1 MALYKIQGPD
11 GKRYGFEAPAG
22 LSDYDVN
29 LLKDSFFAPPEA
41 APTPPPAPK
50 PDTGFIPSVK
60 RGYAGLESLLGDVLP
75 AMAAKAVGADEYA
88 KKQMREAAATQEE
101 IAKKYPSEVPS
112 YKDIKDVRTGF
123 KYIVE
128 SVGEAIPSILPSLFT
143 GGAAAIAG
151 RGAVA
156 AARAAAEDAVMKGAA
171 AGIGEE
177 ALKKAALD
185 AGVKAAQS
193 TALKYE
199 ASGALAGSAAQN
211 IPDVYQ
217 NIYEKTGKEDLG
229 AALAFGGF
237 NAVLDAIT
245 PLNLMRKIKLTGIPE
260 EQIAA
265 AWYKR
270 AGKGALEGLAT
281 EGGTEALQEMSS
293 AAAERL
299 VAQHGDF
306 FTKENF
312 ERFINAGLKGGLGG
326 AGITSATNVAFGKGP
341 EAAPVSERQALEE
354 QIVQQPGV
362 TAPPTAPT
370 TQAAAPRATP
380 STFEILEQPETE
392 AAVSTPATEALKADI
407 EKQKE
412 DFAKGVTSDGRPLTP
427 KAKQAKAAK
436 IAKLETKLTEV
447 ENAGQAVT
455 EPVGGGVPVPS
466 GADTNIPSTGE
477 PGGVEAPGVVSAGE
491 NAPNVVAGKEQAPAP
506 VEEPKPGIVNQLA
519 REEQKKAGWNEDWPF
534 IPADL
539 GNADFRRSI
548 AEDPSISPEDKVKIF
563 EAGKKLGVVPKDEQI
578 TEPKPKKLSELTAEE
593 VKQEFTEGE
602 PSVTETPQAVETTQE
617 GQEQAPAPEPVAE
630 EPKVEEAPAPE
641 PVVHTEDQIDDYNAA
656 AEYHNEQKGNEKRQL
671 PTYDKLTPE
680 QKESFFASNP
690 TNGEQYDAVATKLA
704 NEVHGKR
711 KPKEAPLPKNI
722 ASLAA
727 VIQNIRTAS
736 TNPVH
741 KALAQLF
748 FKMKLKTKLEFVNSL
763 PKGRP
768 AEYDPK
774 TDTIYATKQG
784 MDETVM
790 LHELTHAATVN
801 ILYQVEN
808 GGEFTEQQEYAV
820 THIEYLMDESR
831 DLLADKFPEAYKNI
845 YEFMA
850 HAITNEEFQRGLEEI
865 PVSKKNSIF
874 SRDTNAFTDFI
885 RSIFQ
890 FLGLINDQSNFK
902 AEAFKVLEDII
913 SVPPAEGINLGTL
926 TMETKQA
933 EEVKAP
939 KTDTEILNDALKEVE
954 PMAAPKSTKA
964 AVKGLFTR
972 RGAAWMV
979 ERFQNDRYP
988 LKQAEERAVLFNILE
1003 RMGDKLNNVY
1013 GQITRSSGIAVDL
1026 FNQRMKFP
1034 IEDVNNAVDEYAKKK
1049 GIDINKALAELHL
1062 ILEARHEPERRFII
1076 YMQKVPLD
1084 QSKQIIK
1091 FNGTNY
1097 SAFGFRDEVERLL
1110 ANPEAMKAANTNP
1123 AQLRGMMDKIIT
1135 DVRDNENSR
1144 FRAKEVEVQKKRGE
1158 PEFVPVGKEEFN
1170 IANDKY
1176 NVIAGRTPAMI
1187 AAISRQLDVA
1197 QHKAE
1202 IDAVSKTLEKVHEQ
1216 TKALNK
1222 EANYQ
1227 SEPVSNIID
1236 FYDFKNYVPFK
1247 GRPGATKAAQDIEL
1261 DSQRLGGEMQEGQD
1275 RMEGRMSE
1283 SENPILQS
1291 LADGATAA
1299 MRAGRKDLTLSIKNA
1314 VDKNRRVLQGRIVD
1328 TIKFDERFRGVVNKQ
1343 SIVGQ
1348 NKIFHYNADGT
1359 IDIIEITDKRQSEA
1373 IRRSYRESQPIMD
1386 AINNLTS
1393 GIGQTHT
1400 RYNPA
1405 FAPMNFV
1412 RDALT
1417 NAFTIGAELGPVRS
1431 GKLLSFVASEVA
1443 SGGMG
1448 KSLRYSNLYAK
1459 GKFEEIAKLAE
1470 SDPYYKDLND
1480 YVQQGGR
1487 VSYLQGV
1494 AAKGALDQL
1503 VKDVGRS
1510 GIMKK
1515 KEQIDKFIDIYNDMF
1530 ELSSRVATY
1539 RFLKEEIAKD
1549 NAAKGMDP
1557 VKAKADAEIQ
1567 AVEYA
1572 KNLANFEQVG
1582 RWGKNAGALFM
1593 FFRPAATGAVRA
1605 IEALAPAF
1613 MPINEAEFREA
1624 NKDMGKEK
1632 LDQAIA
1638 TMKQRQRDAR
1648 VMAATLTGVGV
1659 GMYLMAMMMAGDDD
1673 QGRNRVLTDDMSRWT
1688 RYARFFI
1695 PGTDTIIQIPWGFGL
1710 GSFGAAGAQIAS
1722 MFAGRASVA
1731 DGLSNIL
1738 TVGFDAF
1745 LPIPISRI
1753 SPVDNF
1759 PAWAMDSVT
1768 PSALRPFFEYVMNMD
1783 GLGREIYNNRQTKYG
1798 DAYTGGDSIP
1808 ELYKYAARELF
1819 NATNGAVDWSPNTMY
1834 FFASNYVDGMAKALT
1849 GTVNLGLT
1857 VTGQKPVDLKNDTLF
1872 LSSFLGTKSNV
1883 DAREFSKVEN
1893 QIKQMEKRVNAV
1905 KDKPDLLGPYLEEHA
1920 EDYYLVQY
1928 YNQQVNGTLRQL
1940 RANANQIRANRE
1952 MTIGERKEK
1961 LEGIVNMENMVKR
1974 QLLNN
1979 FEYISGIKP

>member
-29 LLKDSFFAPPEA
+29 LLKNSFFAPPEA

-112 YKDIKDVRTGF
+112 YKDIKDVGTGF

-143 GGAAAIAG
+143 GGAAAVAG
-151 RGAVA
+151 RGAVI
-156 AARAAAEDAVMKGAA
+156 AAREAAEKVLLSESAGVATKALQEKAMA
-171 AGIGEE
+171 AGVE
-177 ALKKAALD
+177 AAKR
-185 AGVKAAQS
+185 

-199 ASGALAGSAAQN
+199 ATGALAGSAAQN

-237 NAVLDAIT
+237 NSVLDAIT

-281 EGGTEALQEMSS
+281 EGGTEALQEVSS

-326 AGITSATNVAFGKGP
+326 AGITATTNVAFGKGP
-341 EAAPVSERQALEE
+341 EAAPISERQALEE

-362 TAPPTAPT
+362 TAPPPATT
-370 TQAAAPRATP
+370 TQAAAPRVTP
-380 STFEILEQPETE
+380 STFEILEQPE
-392 AAVSTPATEALKADI
+392 AAVGTPATEALKADI

-427 KAKQAKAAK
+427 KAKEAKAAK
-436 IAKLETKLTEV
+436 IAKLETKLTEA
-447 ENAGQAVT
+447 ENAGETVT

-466 GADTNIPSTGE
+466 GADTNIPSAGE
-477 PGGVEAPGVVSAGE
+477 LGGVEAPGVVSAGE

-506 VEEPKPGIVNQLA
+506 VKQLTNDQQA
-519 REEQKKAGWNEDWPF
+519 ALIDYSN
-534 IPADL
+534 
-539 GNADFRRSI
+539 NN
-548 AEDPSISPEDKVKIF
+548 
-563 EAGKKLGVVPKDEQI
+563 KKLTSEEIIDELSQP
-578 TEPKPKKLSELTAEE
+578 TEYDNLETGFTKTEPPVLSSEDTDAAKEFLDTLKKEEPKPKKLSELTAEE

-617 GQEQAPAPEPVAE
+617 GQEQAPAPEPVT
-630 EPKVEEAPAPE
+630 
-641 PVVHTEDQIDDYNAA
+641 HTEDQIDDYNAA

-671 PTYDKLTPE
+671 PTYDNLTPE

-690 TNGEQYDAVATKLA
+690 TNGEQYDAAATKLA

-727 VIQNIRTAS
+727 VIQNIRTS
-736 TNPVH
+736 SKNPIH
-741 KALAQLF
+741 KSLAQLF
-748 FKMKLKTKLEFVNSL
+748 FNMKLKTKLEFVNSL

-784 MDETVM
+784 MDETIM

-820 THIEYLMDESR
+820 THIEYLMDESK

-933 EEVKAP
+933 EAVKAP
-939 KTDTEILNDALKEVE
+939 QTDTEILNDALKEVA

-1003 RMGDKLNNVY
+1003 RVGDKLNNVY
-1013 GQITRSSGIAVDL
+1013 GQITRSSGMAVDL
-1026 FNQRMKFP
+1026 FNQRLKFP
-1034 IEDVNNAVDEYAKKK
+1034 IEAVNNAVSEYAKKR

-1062 ILEARHEPERRFII
+1062 IMEARHEPERRYII

-1110 ANPEAMKAANTNP
+1110 GNPEAMKAANTNS
-1123 AQLRGMMDKIIT
+1123 AELRGMMDKIIT

-1176 NVIAGRTPAMI
+1176 NVIAGRTPAII

-1202 IDAVSKTLEKVHEQ
+1202 IDAVSETLKKVHEQ

-1417 NAFTIGAELGPVRS
+1417 NAFTIGAELGPVRA
-1431 GKLLSFVASEVA
+1431 GQMLTFIASEVA

-1448 KSLRYSNLYAK
+1448 KSLRYSNLYAN

-1510 GIMKK
+1510 GILKK

-1613 MPINEAEFREA
+1613 MPINEAEFREV

-1638 TMKQRQRDAR
+1638 TMRKRQRDAR
-1648 VMAATLTGVGV
+1648 VMAASLTGVGV
-1659 GMYLMAMMMAGDDD
+1659 SMFLMAMMMAGDDD

-1745 LPIPISRI
+1745 LPIPVSRI

-1808 ELYKYAARELF
+1808 ELYKFAARELF

-1872 LSSFLGTKSNV
+1872 LSSFLGSKSNV

-1905 KDKPDLLGPYLEEHA
+1905 KDKPDLLGSYLEEHA

-1940 RANANQIRANRE
+1940 RASANQIRANRE

-1961 LEGIVNMENMVKR
+1961 LEGVVNMENMVKR

>member
-11 GKRYGFEAPAG
+11 GKRYGFEAPSG
-22 LSDYDVN
+22 MSDHDVN
-29 LLKDSFFAPPEA
+29 LLKNRFFAPPEA
-41 APTPPPAPK
+41 APAPPPAPK
-50 PDTGFIPSVK
+50 PETGFFPSVK
-60 RGYAGLESLLGDVLP
+60 RGYAGLESLIGDVLP

-88 KKQMREAAATQEE
+88 RKQMKEAAASQEE
-101 IAKKYPSEVPS
+101 IARKYPAEVPS
-112 YKDIKDVRTGF
+112 YKDIKDVGTGF

-151 RGAVA
+151 RGAVIA
-156 AARAAAEDAVMKGAA
+156 AKAAAEDVVMKGAA
-171 AGIGEE
+171 AGIAEE
-177 ALKKAALD
+177 VLKKAALD
-185 AGVKAAQS
+185 AGVKAAQK

-199 ASGALAGSAAQN
+199 ATGALAGSAAQN

-237 NAVLDAIT
+237 NSILDAIT
-245 PLNLMRKIKLTGIPE
+245 PLNLMRKINLTGIPK

-270 AGKGALEGLAT
+270 AGKGVLEGFAT

-293 AAAERL
+293 AAAERI

-312 ERFINAGLKGGLGG
+312 ERFINAGLKGGIGG
-326 AGITSATNVAFGKGP
+326 GVITGATNVAFGKGP
-341 EAAPVSERQALEE
+341 EKSPVSETQALEQE
-354 QIVQQPGV
+354 IAQDGALTV
-362 TAPPTAPT
+362 PPTASVAGAET
-370 TQAAAPRATP
+370 VAPVARATP
-380 STFEILEQPETE
+380 STFEILQQPETQ
-392 AAVSTPATEALKADI
+392 AAISTSETELLKAEI
-407 EKQKE
+407 VKQRE
-412 DFAKGVTSDGRPLTP
+412 DFAKGVTSDGRILTP
-427 KAKQAKAAK
+427 QAKVAKAAK
-436 IAKLETKLTEV
+436 IAKLEAKLTEI
-447 ENAGQAVT
+447 ENAGQPIT
-455 EPVGGGVPVPS
+455 EPVGTSVPIPS
-466 GADTNIPSTGE
+466 GTDTNVAPAGE
-477 PGGVEAPGVVSAGE
+477 PGGAETTRVVPAGT
-491 NAPNVVAGKEQAPAP
+491 NAPNVAP
-506 VEEPKPGIVNQLA
+506 
-519 REEQKKAGWNEDWPF
+519 REEQP
-534 IPADL
+534 PAPIEEP
-539 GNADFRRSI
+539 REI
-548 AEDPSISPEDKVKIF
+548 IKEQK
-563 EAGKKLGVVPKDEQI
+563 PKDLPLDSGQEAALI
-578 TEPKPKKLSELTAEE
+578 DYFNNEPNLTSDDIISELMTP
-593 VKQEFTEGE
+593 QEYNNDESGTTSIVPPTLTPAHEKAAKEFLNTLKRKEPEIEGE
-602 PSVTETPQAVETTQE
+602 PSVIETLEAKQATQE
-617 GQEQAPAPEPVAE
+617 EQAAPAPVPEPVA
-630 EPKVEEAPAPE
+630 
-641 PVVHTEDQIDDYNAA
+641 HTEDQIDDYNAA

-671 PTYDKLTPE
+671 PTYDKLTPV
-680 QKESFFASNP
+680 QQTSFFSTNP
-690 TNGEQYDAVATKLA
+690 TNGEQYDEAAGKLA

-748 FKMKLKTKLEFVNSL
+748 YTLKLNTKLEFVNSL

-768 AEYDPK
+768 AEYNPK
-774 TDTIYATKQG
+774 TDTIYATQKG
-784 MDETVM
+784 MDETIM

-801 ILYQVEN
+801 VLYNVEN
-808 GGEFTEQQEYAV
+808 GKEVTEAQEYAY
-820 THIEYLMDESR
+820 THIEYLMEESQ
-831 DLLADKFPEAYKNI
+831 DLLGKKFPEAYKNI
-845 YEFMA
+845 YEFLA
-850 HAITNEEFQRGLEEI
+850 HAITNEEFQKELANI
-865 PVSKKNSIF
+865 PISKKNSIF

-885 RSIFQ
+885 RSIYQ
-890 FLGLINDQSNFK
+890 YLGLINDQSNFK
-902 AEAFKVLEDII
+902 AEAFKVLEDVL
-913 SVPPAEGINLGTL
+913 SVPPAEGISLGTL

-933 EEVKAP
+933 EPVKAP
-939 KTDTEILNDALKEVE
+939 QTDTEILDQALGEVA
-954 PMAAPKSTKA
+954 PMAQPKSTKA
-964 AVKGLFTR
+964 AIKGLFTR

-979 ERFQNDRYP
+979 ERFQNDRYA
-988 LKQAEERAVLFNILE
+988 LKLAEDRAVLFNIIE
-1003 RMGDKLNNVY
+1003 RMGEKLNNVY
-1013 GQITRSSGIAVDL
+1013 GQVTRSSGIAVDL
-1026 FNQRMKFP
+1026 FNRYMKFP
-1034 IEDVNNAVDEYAKKK
+1034 IEDVNNAVSEYAKKR
-1049 GIDINKALAELHL
+1049 GIDISKALAELHL
-1062 ILEARHEPERRFII
+1062 ILEARHEPERRYII

-1084 QSKQIIK
+1084 KSKQLIK
-1091 FNGTNY
+1091 FNGTSY
-1097 SAFGFRDEVERLL
+1097 SAFGFRDEIERLL
-1110 ANPEAMKAANTNP
+1110 ANPADMKAANTTSLE
-1123 AQLRGMMDKIIT
+1123 LRGMMDKIIN
-1135 DVRDNENSR
+1135 DVRDNENSS
-1144 FRAKEVEVQKKRGE
+1144 FRAKEIEVEKKRGGS
-1158 PEFVPVGKEEFN
+1158 EFKPVSPEEFK
-1170 IANDKY
+1170 IANEKY
-1176 NVIAGRTPAMI
+1176 NVIAGRTPTVI
-1187 AAISRQLDVA
+1187 AAISRKLDVA
-1197 QHKAE
+1197 EHKAE
-1202 IDAVSKTLEKVHEQ
+1202 IDAVSKTLKEVHEQ
-1216 TKALNK
+1216 TKELNK
-1222 EANYQ
+1222 QANYQ
-1227 SEPVSNIID
+1227 SEPVSNIIE
-1236 FYDFKNYVPFK
+1236 FYDFQSYVPFK
-1247 GRPGATKAAQDIEL
+1247 GRPGATKAAQDIDL

-1283 SENPILQS
+1283 SENPLLQS

-1299 MRAGRKDLTLSIKNA
+1299 MRAGRKDLTLAIKNA
-1314 VDKNRRVLQGRIVD
+1314 VDKNRRVLQGRIID

-1343 SIVGQ
+1343 SIVGE

-1386 AINNLTS
+1386 AINSLTS

-1412 RDALT
+1412 RDAFT
-1417 NAFTIGAELGPVRS
+1417 NAFTIGAELGPVRA
-1431 GKLLSFVASEVA
+1431 GKLLSYLASDVA

-1448 KSLRYSNLYAK
+1448 KSLNYSRLYAN
-1459 GKFEEIAKLAE
+1459 GKFDEIEKLVKN
-1470 SDPYYKDLND
+1470 DPYYRDLND
-1480 YVQQGGR
+1480 YIEKGGR

-1510 GIMKK
+1510 GILKK

-1530 ELSSRVATY
+1530 ELSSRVASY
-1539 RFLKEEIAKD
+1539 RFLKQEIASD
-1549 NAAKGMDP
+1549 NVAKGMAPD
-1557 VKAKADAEIQ
+1557 KAKADAEIQ

-1613 MPINEAEFREA
+1613 SSINEVEFRKTEEQNGMTPA
-1624 NKDMGKEK
+1624 QIDKALETLKK
-1632 LDQAIA
+1632 
-1638 TMKQRQRDAR
+1638 RQRDAR
-1648 VMAATLTGVGV
+1648 VMAASLTGLGV
-1659 GMYLMAMMMAGDDD
+1659 GIYLMALMMAGDDD

-1688 RYARFFI
+1688 RNARFFI
-1695 PGTDTIIQIPWGFGL
+1695 PGTDIIIQIPWGFGL
-1710 GSFGAAGAQIAS
+1710 GSFAAAGAQIAF
-1722 MFAGRASVA
+1722 MFAGRTSVA
-1731 DGLSNIL
+1731 DGLSNVATI
-1738 TVGFDAF
+1738 GFDAF

-1808 ELYKYAARELF
+1808 EVYKFAARELF
-1819 NATNGAVDWSPNTMY
+1819 NATKGAVDWSPNTMY
-1834 FFASNYVDGMAKALT
+1834 FFASNYVDGIAKALT

-1857 VTGQKPVDLKNDTLF
+1857 VTGQKDFDLKNDTLF
-1872 LSSFLGTKSNV
+1872 LSSFVGTKSNV

-1893 QIKQMEKRVNAV
+1893 QIKQTEKRINAL
-1905 KDKPDLLGPYLEEHA
+1905 KDKPDLLESYLEEHA
-1920 EDYYLVQY
+1920 EDYYLVRY

-1952 MTIGERKEK
+1952 ISIGERKEK
-1961 LEGIVNMENMVKR
+1961 LEEIVNMQNLVKR

-1979 FEYISGIKP
+1979 FESISGIKP